1 MLNQPARQ
9 ILSPGPVYHGLAF
22 AFFVVVFGIIP
33 FSIYAHS
40 GDDWGFPYYQT
51 LYISVLG
58 LIICLATLLVIRL
71 IALVHVGTAAGIAC
85 ALFCLGVFLLLAHVY
100 APIQIGPL
108 DGSEIESEE
117 PLRYTLIEV
126 ALLALALG
134 AFFRLRRGRGL
145 SIASLFSLAL
155 TLVGV
160 GYVGALAFAER
171 ENLSATEPPA
181 AQEALTPTRGSS
193 EIQGN
198 VYHIVLDAMQTDA
211 FVLALQRAARAGS
224 FEGFELFENNVSN
237 YLTTVP
243 SSASY
248 LSGSFYKGGDFD
260 VWAREARSSRGLFAA
275 LSDRGYQVWMYA
287 PFAYWQSRYVDH
299 FRHNVS
305 IYEEEIGL
313 APAGLYDLLHIWLA
327 SLAPNP
333 LTDEAL
339 SDVEGLRDWLFE
351 LVTEKPRPLSIQQ
364 GLHPYSGA
372 MMLRRL
378 VREEEQRA
386 PDGQYVYAHAALPHA
401 PWVFDRNCQY
411 VGNPG
416 AGRRD
421 PVRRRQAYLGQ
432 AECAVTLAAEFL
444 ESLKRLGRYDSS
456 MVVVHADHGQ
466 RIRFAGGAR
475 DSRTLDTP
483 DATLLSS
490 VNALLMIKR
499 PHAKGPLEIK
509 GTPTQ
514 LVDLFPTILDIL
526 DLEAPHDPSGKSVYS
541 IRDDEHREARFGFD
555 PAKKHGH
562 NLVEVRIEDQKDLPN
577 SKLTVL
583 GPATDP
589 ATWRG
594 HVDGAATVRRP
605 EVISRDEPQ

>member
-1 MLNQPARQ
+1 MLKSHFRQ
-9 ILSPGPVYHGLAF
+9 AFSPGPVYYWLAF

-33 FSIYAHS
+33 LSIYAHS

-58 LIICLATLLVIRL
+58 LTVCLATFIGIRL
-71 IALVHVGTAAGIAC
+71 IALVHVGTAAAVAC

-117 PLRYTLIEV
+117 SLRYTLVEIGLLAV
-126 ALLALALG
+126 ALVV
-134 AFFRLRRGRGL
+134 FFQLRHGRVR
-145 SIASLFSLAL
+145 IVATLFSLAL
-155 TLVGV
+155 TLVGA
-160 GYVGALAFAER
+160 GYVGALAFADR
-171 ENLSATEPPA
+171 QDPLKADPPGTKK
-181 AQEALTPTRGSS
+181 ALAPARGSS
-193 EIQGN
+193 QIQGN

-211 FVLALQRAARAGS
+211 FLLALKGGSGAGD
-224 FEGFELFENNVSN
+224 FEGFELFKNNVSN
-237 YLTTVP
+237 YITTVP

-248 LSGSFYKGGDFD
+248 LSGSLFRGGDFD
-260 VWAREARSSRGLFAA
+260 VWAREARSSRGLLAV

-287 PFAYWQSRYVDH
+287 PFAYWQSKYVDH
-299 FRHNVS
+299 FRHNVR

-339 SDVEGLRDWLFE
+339 SDVEGLRGWLFE
-351 LVTEKPRPLSIQQ
+351 LLTGKSRPLSIQQ

-378 VREEEQRA
+378 VREEELRA

-401 PWVFDRNCQY
+401 PWVFDRDCQY

-421 PVRRRQAYLGQ
+421 LGQRREAYLGQ

-466 RIRFAGGAR
+466 RIRFADGAR

-509 GTPTQ
+509 ETPTQ

-526 DLEAPHDPSGKSVYS
+526 DLEAAHDPSGKSVYS
-541 IRDDEHREARFGFD
+541 IRDDEQREARFGFD

-583 GPATDP
+583 GPAISP
-589 ATWRG
+589 ATLARTG
-594 HVDGAATVRRP
+594 RPRRP
-605 EVISRDEPQ
+605 SDDPR

>member
-1 MLNQPARQ
+1 MLKSHFRQ
-9 ILSPGPVYHGLAF
+9 AFSPGPVYYWLAF

-33 FSIYAHS
+33 LSIYAHS

-58 LIICLATLLVIRL
+58 LTVCLATFIGIRL
-71 IALVHVGTAAGIAC
+71 IALVHVGTAAAVAC

-117 PLRYTLIEV
+117 PLRYTLVEI
-126 ALLALALG
+126 ALLAVSLG
-134 AFFRLRRGRGL
+134 AFFQLRRGRGL

-171 ENLSATEPPA
+171 EALLATETPA

-211 FVLALQRAARAGS
+211 FVLALERAARAGS

-237 YLTTVP
+237 YITTVP

-287 PFAYWQSRYVDH
+287 PFAYWQSRYIDH
-299 FRHNVS
+299 FRHNVG

-378 VREEEQRA
+378 VREEELRA
-386 PDGQYVYAHAALPHA
+386 PDGEYVYAHAALPHA
-401 PWVFDRNCQY
+401 PWVFDRDCQY

-421 PVRRRQAYLGQ
+421 LGQRREAYLGQ

-466 RIRFAGGAR
+466 RIRFADGAR

-509 GTPTQ
+509 ETPTQ

-526 DLEAPHDPSGKSVYS
+526 DLEAAHDPSGKSVYS
-541 IRDDEHREARFGFD
+541 IRDDEQREARFGFD

-583 GPATDP
+583 GPAISP

-594 HVDGAATVRRP
+594 QVDGADRRTT
-605 EVISRDEPQ
+605 RGDFAR